1 MAMSV
6 RMRDEPLAPGVAA
19 APARRAAAIIPNNSI
34 AGRALIAVV
43 AIMAFLAS
51 LTTGA
56 VMLVQ
61 AAATDWQSD
70 VAREVTIQVIPG
82 AGRDGEAAVR
92 KAGEIARAFQGVS
105 EARAYTKEE

>member
-1 MAMSV
+1 MAMSMRV
-6 RMRDEPLAPGVAA
+6 RDEPLSSGRAAAA
-19 APARRAAAIIPNNSI
+19 APARRAAAIIPRNSI

-43 AIMAFLAS
+43 AIMAFLSS

-82 AGRDGEAAVR
+82 KSGDVETEVR
-92 KAGEIARAFQGVS
+92 KALEIARAFPGVA
-105 EARAYTKEE
+105 EARAYS